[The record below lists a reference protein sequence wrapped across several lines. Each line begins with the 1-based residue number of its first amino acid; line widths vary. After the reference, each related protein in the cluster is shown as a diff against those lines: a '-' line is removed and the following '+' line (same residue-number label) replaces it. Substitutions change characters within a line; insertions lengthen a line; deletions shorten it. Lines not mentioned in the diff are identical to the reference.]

1 MRLVTAL
8 LGLGLISPAAA
19 ADLSGV
25 KTYLN
30 GKLDT
35 QLAGTRALSAAADR
49 YYALAKGTNFD
60 YKALAKNSQTRAALQ
75 AARAG
80 WREASPAY
88 EDIEGIVAGVEA
100 LSEFDV
106 ILDAG
111 TSAADGGEDVVPFD
125 LKLPNGKTLSKPGNL
140 FGVNEGTLWG
150 TVKAYSSG
158 VAFDVDGNGKWTS
171 AMGCPTPMC

>member
-60 YKALAKNSQTRAALQ
+60 YKALAKTPRPAPRCRRPAPGGHRPAPPTRPS
-75 AARAG
+75 RASWPG
-80 WREASPAY
+80 W
-88 EDIEGIVAGVEA
+88 
-100 LSEFDV
+100 
-106 ILDAG
+106 
-111 TSAADGGEDVVPFD
+111 
-125 LKLPNGKTLSKPGNL
+125 
-140 FGVNEGTLWG
+140 
-150 TVKAYSSG
+150 
-158 VAFDVDGNGKWTS
+158 
-171 AMGCPTPMC
+171 TP